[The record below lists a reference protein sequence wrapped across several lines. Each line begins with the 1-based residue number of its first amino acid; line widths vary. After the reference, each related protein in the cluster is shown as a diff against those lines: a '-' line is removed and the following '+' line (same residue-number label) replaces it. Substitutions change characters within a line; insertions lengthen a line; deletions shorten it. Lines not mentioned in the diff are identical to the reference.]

1 MARISINDLPG
12 DTRISREE
20 MKRISGGLT
29 FITISGVDGESTD
42 DEHENWI
49 EVLSLSPSISRTNVS
64 GSR

>member
-1 MARISINDLPG
+1 MARITIKDLPG
-12 DTRISREE
+12 DAKISREE
-20 MKRISGGLT
+20 MKKISGGLT

-49 EVLSLSPSISRTNVS
+49 EVLSLSPSVSGTTVS